1 MNSSGLNEK
10 SPRYSVVSTNYNCAH
25 ALHRHLSSVYDGLA
39 GIDFEY
45 AVVDNFSRDG
55 SIEVL
60 RSWEENHGNFR
71 YRSAHCTMGRGR
83 NLAVEMTRGP
93 ILLVVDTD
101 VVYGPLLRPFVER
114 CSQEFPQ
121 LGVQA
126 IYLGVYPRDVWQRV
140 GGRRNANVYEDVD
153 FWMRLHARNLIRWY
167 PVSMG
172 ENLKEETAIGGFD
185 HLSRRYGRIERVE
198 RLLRR
203 EWDLWATRA
212 YEGLDLA
219 RIIETHTIDFG
230 LAPAITTWTSPRPRL
245 DLGERVR
252 TFGRHLFQVIRA

>member
-153 FWMRLHARNLIRWY
+153 FWMRLHARNLI
-167 PVSMG
+167 
-172 ENLKEETAIGGFD
+172 
-185 HLSRRYGRIERVE
+185 IERVE